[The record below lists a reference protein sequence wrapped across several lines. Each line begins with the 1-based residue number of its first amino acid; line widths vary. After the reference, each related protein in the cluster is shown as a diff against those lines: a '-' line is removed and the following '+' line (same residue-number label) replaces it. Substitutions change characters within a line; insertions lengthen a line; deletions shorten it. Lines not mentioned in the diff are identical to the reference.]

1 MRKLV
6 SQQSIKAISG
16 EIADLQLSPEVIEGH
31 LENLIT
37 LLEGIDRLRALPLKE
52 IEPAMIFSPIED

>member
-31 LENLIT
+31 LENLIS
-37 LLEGIDRLRALPLKE
+37 LLEGIDQLRALPLKE

>member
-6 SQQSIKAISG
+6 SQQSIKAISD
-16 EIADLQLSPEVIEGH
+16 EIADLQVSPEVIEGH

-37 LLEGIDRLRALPLKE
+37 LLEGIDQLRALPLKE